1 MDRTGP
7 LQLWMEKADTFF
19 TSAIHFEGK
28 TSHHSIGLR
37 VWVGDGP
44 ASINSASN
52 FFGNNFSIGSEIGWG
67 EQKQF
72 ILGLEFIAKLF
83 SLLRGGVNPF
93 NGFFNVLTG
102 TNPKIPSAN
111 VTSLQLLFTADRFK
125 WIHAL
130 AGDRQE

>member
-1 MDRTGP
+1 MGRTETVHLGFRIHR
-7 LQLWMEKADTFF
+7 KAF
-19 TSAIHFEGK
+19 
-28 TSHHSIGLR
+28 L
-37 VWVGDGP
+37 
-44 ASINSASN
+44 
-52 FFGNNFSIGSEIGWG
+52 
-67 EQKQF
+67 
-72 ILGLEFIAKLF
+72 IAA
-83 SLLRGGVNPF
+83 GGVNPF